1 MHTIAPYSTAR
12 LAHALQ
18 RGGYDWFSD
27 GVGHLGLILG
37 GLVVRLHQVGPE
49 DQILQAR
56 VAWPRRADIEQ
67 QTELLS
73 LLRDLNFERPDPKCY
88 TRVLDDG
95 TVVVVW
101 ETALPVQAGVS
112 DSQLDAFLHNFA
124 SRSLS
129 QNQKLAAAWPDPLRP
144 NQRVAVAV
152 VTDPAALPGPA
163 VELPALPT
171 APEDVTEVT
180 TDVDLAHLQ
189 RALRELDLHFGIN
202 DTGGLHGV
210 VNNFPLEITHLPDAG
225 IVRVAGQWPGELS
238 DLVVSQLGLIT
249 NDWNRATVAPTLCY
263 QTNKQRVLR
272 AEFIIDVSA
281 GAGAEQLR
289 TWLTEALVAVISA
302 LESFG
307 AVAISH

>member
-1 MHTIAPYSTAR
+1 MHTIVPYSPAR

-18 RGGYDWFSD
+18 RGGYDWFTD
-27 GVGHLGLILG
+27 GVGHLGLVLG
-37 GLVVRLHQVGPE
+37 GLVARFHLVGPE
-49 DQILQAR
+49 KQILQAR
-56 VAWPRRADIEQ
+56 VAWPRRADIEHQ
-67 QTELLS
+67 GGLLG

-101 ETALPVQAGVS
+101 ESAVPVQAGIS
-112 DSQLDAFLHNFA
+112 DSQLDAFVHNFA

-129 QNQKLAAAWPDPLRP
+129 QSQKLAAAWPDPLRP
-144 NQRVAVAV
+144 NQRAAVAV
-152 VTDPAALPGPA
+152 VADPAALPGPA
-163 VELPALPT
+163 APLPELPSD
-171 APEDVTEVT
+171 PEAVIEVA
-180 TDVDLAHLQ
+180 TDVDLARLQ
-189 RALRELDLHFGIN
+189 RALTELDLRFGIN
-202 DTGGLHGV
+202 DTGVLHGL
-210 VNNFPLEITHLPDAG
+210 VNNFPLEITQLPEAG
-225 IVRVAGQWPGELS
+225 IVRVCGQWAEELS
-238 DLVVSQLGLIT
+238 PVIVSQLALVT

-263 QTNKQRVLR
+263 QTDDGGLLR

-281 GAGAEQLR
+281 GAGPEQLR